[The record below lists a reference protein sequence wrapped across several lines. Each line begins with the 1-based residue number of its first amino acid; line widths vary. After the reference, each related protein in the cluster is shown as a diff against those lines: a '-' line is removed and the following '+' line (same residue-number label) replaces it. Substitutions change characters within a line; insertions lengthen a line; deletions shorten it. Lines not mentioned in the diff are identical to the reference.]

1 MIFDLWWD
9 LPHCSNEWIHECP
22 GSKSTEALIHN
33 IADIDKENCNLL
45 SCTLCSSSVSV
56 IDSLSVELSTKL
68 CTIRGEGPPYLGLW
82 ALLLLPKLK
91 TLKLKLSL
99 TAFIL
104 RLPKLVY
111 FNFSVI
117 VKNSN
122 FNLLPGG
129 GLLGSV
135 QPHRACQQTGGRLR
149 LLALQGGSQAHVGGR
164 EVNEVQWRVC
174 SAPPDPCNHWR
185 SSKRARG
192 GFSPP
197 SIWKYANLPKNQKR
211 FSYCGPP

>member
-1 MIFDLWWD
+1 MIYDLWWT

-164 EVNEVQWRVC
+164 EVKLNDVSVLLLQTLVITG
-174 SAPPDPCNHWR
+174 DP
-185 SSKRARG
+185 
-192 GFSPP
+192 
-197 SIWKYANLPKNQKR
+197 QK
-211 FSYCGPP
+211 GTEGL